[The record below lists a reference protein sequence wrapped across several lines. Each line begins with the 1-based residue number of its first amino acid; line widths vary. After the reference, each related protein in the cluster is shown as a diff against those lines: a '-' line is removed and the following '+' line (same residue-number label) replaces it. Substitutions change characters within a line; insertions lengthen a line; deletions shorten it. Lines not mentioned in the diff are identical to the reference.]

1 MSEEQSEYLYKEP
14 CPACGSRDNLARYAD
29 GHGYCF
35 GCEYFEPGD
44 DDYQPTQRK
53 GKRMSDDL
61 LKGKHKALSARGIT
75 EETCRKFDYR
85 IGKKRDGEV
94 VHIAQYRNRHTGEVQ
109 AQHLR
114 TADKDFPWIG
124 AKKDLALFGAHTC
137 RDGGSKIIITEGEL
151 DAMSVSQ
158 ALGSKSRF
166 GVVSIISGAKGAKKD
181 LSENLQLLEKF
192 DEIILMFDMDEVG
205 REAAQ
210 ECARLFRPGKAKI
223 AEMSLKDAND
233 LLVAGKAA
241 EIVDAVFAA
250 REWRPECVVRIS
262 DVRDRVLTA
271 PTMGLPYWHEGIN
284 KATLGRR
291 MGEVIALGAGTGVG
305 KTDFLTQQIEYDL
318 NTLGEKVAIFFLEQ
332 QPFETV
338 QRLAGKM
345 AGMKFHIP
353 PDEDTNPWTQE
364 DLEGAV
370 DLLEKDD
377 RLLMFDHFGSAD
389 WDLIEDTIRYLYHAE
404 GVRIFYVDHLTALAA
419 HADDERKELERVMAN
434 IGGLV
439 KELDIWIGLVSHLAT
454 PDGKP
459 HEEGGRVMIRHFKGS
474 RAIGYWCHFMFGL
487 ERNQQAE
494 DEEER
499 QTTTFR
505 ILKDRVTG
513 QSTGKTFEFGY
524 DQLAGKL
531 IDKWSDQSSAFGPVD
546 GGGAIF

>member
-1 MSEEQSEYLYKEP
+1 MSEEESEFLWREP
-14 CPACGSRDNLARYAD
+14 CPECGSRDNVARYSD
-29 GHGYCF
+29 GHAYCF
-35 GCEYFEPGD
+35 GCEYYEPPSD
-44 DDYQPTQRK
+44 EEYQPKRK

-61 LKGKHKALSARGIT
+61 LTGKHKALSARKIT
-75 EETCRKFDYR
+75 EETCRKYDYR
-85 IGKKRDGEV
+85 VGKMRSGEV
-94 VHIAQYRNRHTGEVQ
+94 VHIAQFRNRHTGEVQ

-124 AKKDLALFGAHTC
+124 PKKDLALFGDHLC

-151 DAMSVSQ
+151 DAMSVHQ
-158 ALGSKSRF
+158 ALGAKTRF
-166 GVVSIISGAKGAKKD
+166 NAVSIISGAKGAKKD
-181 LSENLQLLEKF
+181 ISENLQRLEKF
-192 DEIILMFDMDEVG
+192 DEVILMFDMDEKG
-205 REAAQ
+205 REAAR
-210 ECARLFRPGKAKI
+210 ECARLFRPGKCKI
-223 AEMSLKDAND
+223 AELPLKDANEM
-233 LLVAGKAA
+233 LMAGRAA
-241 EIVDAVFAA
+241 EIVDAVFGA
-250 REWRPECVVRIS
+250 REWRPEGVVRIS
-262 DVRDRVLTA
+262 DVRERVLTA
-271 PTMGLPYWHEGIN
+271 PVMGLPYWHDGLT

-291 MGEVIALGAGTGVG
+291 MGEVVALGAGTGVG

-345 AGMKFHIP
+345 AGRRFHIP

-364 DLEGAV
+364 ELEAAV
-370 DLLEKDD
+370 DALEKDD

-389 WDLIEDTIRYLYHAE
+389 WSLIEDTIRYLYHAE

-419 HADDERKELERVMAN
+419 HADDERKELEKVMAE

-439 KELDIWIGLVSHLAT
+439 KELDIWICLVSHLAT
-454 PDGKP
+454 PEGKP

-474 RAIGYWCHFMFGL
+474 RAIGFWCHFMFGL

-513 QSTGKTFEFGY
+513 QATGRTFQFGY
-524 DQLAGKL
+524 DQVAGKL
-531 IDKWSDQSSAFGPVD
+531 IDKWDVEESAFDAVSSAF
-546 GGGAIF
+546 